1 MKEKTAFIFPGQGSQ
16 AIGMG
21 KDLAE
26 EFSVAKDV
34 FQEVDE
40 ALHQNLSDLIWNG
53 DIKELTQTENAQ
65 PAIMAVSM
73 AVMRVLE
80 SQGFSLKENVLS
92 KKKP

>member
-1 MKEKTAFIFPGQGSQ
+1 MMKEKTAFIFPGQGSQ
-16 AIGMG
+16 SIGMG

-40 ALHQNLSDLIWNG
+40 ALHQSLTDLMWNG
-53 DIKELTQTENAQ
+53 DINELTQTQNAQ

-73 AVMRVLE
+73 AVMRTLE
-80 SQGFSLKENVLS
+80 FLGFSLKENV
-92 KKKP
+92 